1 MDIIKTMLIVV
12 TLAAAT
18 IANIE
23 LNGELMKSDRNDD
36 IMTKRTMEKAMRIL
50 PEK

>member
-1 MDIIKTMLIVV
+1 MDIIKVMTIVV
-12 TLAAAT
+12 ALAAAT

-23 LNGELMKSDRNDD
+23 LSSEFMKSDHNDD
-36 IMTKRTMEKAMRIL
+36 IIMEKAMRIL